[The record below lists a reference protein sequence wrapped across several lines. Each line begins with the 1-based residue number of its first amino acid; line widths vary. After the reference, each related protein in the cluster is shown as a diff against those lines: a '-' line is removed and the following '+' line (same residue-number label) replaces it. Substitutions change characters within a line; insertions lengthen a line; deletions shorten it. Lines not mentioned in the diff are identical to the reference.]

1 MMFPDDYTLAS
12 GRAVKT
18 MLESPS
24 PEVDSECFSP
34 RDTPEAP
41 SPEQPNVQLV
51 RYVRLGVPNK
61 AEMANEAPVDG
72 GRSVRQAIS
81 SEIPPDSETLTL
93 KNALCTKSRRRSG
106 NHGNNFEIPSTKD
119 RNVQK
124 SSNIE
129 REIKE
134 KWKRATSYAS
144 KKAKETM
151 KPVNSDR
158 DLESP
163 FGAKWY
169 PEVQHSYPKSESSV
183 EELDDI
189 EEEEALNCMNRIKY
203 TKVGSRRHR
212 GMEYSGADGLTP
224 TEPRRIPD
232 IEKIVQQQSVNSS
245 SGRTVL
251 QISGSAVPPTRA
263 PITNTRARATISP
276 LPTTEQLKAA
286 KAVYNG
292 YRPDSSSTCSG
303 SGMTSGYSD
312 MLACSPGIVDHWTR
326 EAEANPCSEYDE
338 LQPRFSWLKRSVA
351 PFTAIAGAILVSVA
365 SM

>member
-245 SGRTVL
+245 SGRTIL

-326 EAEANPCSEYDE
+326 EAEANPCSDSLSLFLIHSFFKVFCEH
-338 LQPRFSWLKRSVA
+338 LIFVWCFRS
-351 PFTAIAGAILVSVA
+351 
-365 SM
+365 SMVLES